1 MNSNA
6 SAFHRSLCIAQS
18 CKMPSAIQFSIQFD
32 LEFECKLLLR
42 NRKLAQRCIKLDCL
56 MAASIMIV
64 ERRSAA
70 LYLHYYEHSRYIVC
84 EN

>member
-1 MNSNA
+1 
-6 SAFHRSLCIAQS
+6 
-18 CKMPSAIQFSIQFD
+18 MPSAIQSSIQFD

-42 NRKLAQRCIKLDCL
+42 NRKLAQRYIKLDCL
-56 MAASIMIV
+56 MAASIIIIV

-84 EN
+84 EH